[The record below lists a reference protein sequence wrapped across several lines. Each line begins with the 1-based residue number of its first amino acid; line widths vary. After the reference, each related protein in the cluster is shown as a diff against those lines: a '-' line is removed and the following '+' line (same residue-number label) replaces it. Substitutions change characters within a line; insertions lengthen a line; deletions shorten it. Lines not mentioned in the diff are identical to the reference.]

1 MYIYCKGLCH
11 VCQNPLDIFVK
22 CRNYETK
29 ELIRKYRKIRPIW
42 LHNNYKYYKFFGLKV
57 KNVCNYCF
65 KNFKKPSISELKGRE
80 ICSLYQKRWSFKNR
94 KRKPIHII
102 FINKRRYITLVHRI
116 RKLRIKKFS

>member
-11 VCQNPLDIFVK
+11 VCQNPLDLFVK

-29 ELIRKYRKIRPIW
+29 ELRRKYRKIRPIW

-65 KNFKKPSISELKGRE
+65 KNFKKPSISDLKGRE
-80 ICSLYQKRWSFKNR
+80 IGKGNQYMSRSLTKEDIILWYIGLQSYVSKHFHNR
-94 KRKPIHII
+94 EI
-102 FINKRRYITLVHRI
+102 LVYNDI
-116 RKLRIKKFS
+116 

>member
-80 ICSLYQKRWSFKNR
+80 IGKGNQYISYSLTKEDILLWYIGLKSYVSKNFHNR
-94 KRKPIHII
+94 EI
-102 FINKRRYITLVHRI
+102 LVYNDI
-116 RKLRIKKFS
+116 

>member
-80 ICSLYQKRWSFKNR
+80 IGKGNQYISYSLTKEDILLWYIGLKSYVSKNFHNR
-94 KRKPIHII
+94 EI
-102 FINKRRYITLVHRI
+102 LVYNNI
-116 RKLRIKKFS
+116 